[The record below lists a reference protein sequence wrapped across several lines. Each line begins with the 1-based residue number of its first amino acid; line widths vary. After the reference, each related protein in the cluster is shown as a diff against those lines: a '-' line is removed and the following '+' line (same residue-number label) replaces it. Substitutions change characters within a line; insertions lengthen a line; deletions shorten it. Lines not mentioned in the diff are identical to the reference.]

1 MRITKNCNML
11 QFFAMSSKYNK
22 SRLAPTFIVDF
33 SVKICYNK
41 IKIIKRSQANKNQ
54 GVKSGNTSQKY
65 DYFSLLPDNPNGL

>member
-1 MRITKNCNML
+1 MIGIAKNCNML

-41 IKIIKRSQANKNQ
+41 IKIIKRLQTIKNQ
-54 GVKSGNTSQKY
+54 HVGKHILKKTTNFLYYPIT
-65 DYFSLLPDNPNGL
+65 